1 MEGFKMKVLILDET
15 QINFVNSLLDK
26 KLDNANKDKRDFIN
40 VLKESFK
47 EEINTHEEKL
57 AAIKFILEIVE

>member
-1 MEGFKMKVLILDET
+1 MKVLILDET

>member
-1 MEGFKMKVLILDET
+1 MKVLILDET

-26 KLDNANKDKRDFIN
+26 ELDNASKDKRDFIN
-40 VLKESFK
+40 VLKESFD

-57 AAIKFILEIVE
+57 AAIKFILDIVE